1 MAEVTYLERIQNI
14 LRDVFNSFTNIVLNI
29 TVIDVFDILFL
40 SVILYYIYKFIRNKR
55 AGKLAVGLI
64 FLVSFLAISEITG
77 MRTMKFIFQNIFQV
91 GVIAVVILFQP
102 EFRSMLEKVGGNPI
116 LGIKNIGDGR
126 RDDAINLAIRE
137 VVTAS
142 IALSE
147 SKTGALIVFQRSTKL
162 GEVIS
167 TGTVIDAQV
176 NSFLIRNIFFNKAP
190 LHDGA
195 TIIIDSR
202 IHASGCLLPLSS
214 QDNINKDL
222 GTRHR
227 AAIGLSENSDAIV
240 VVVSEETGMISVAV
254 DGVLD
259 RGFTADTLRD
269 KLNKLLISESNQTQ
283 KKFYRNNKKNRKDVV
298 NNGEE

>member
-1 MAEVTYLERIQNI
+1 MEQLKEV
-14 LRDVFNSFTNIVLNI
+14 LRDILNTVTNIILNI

-40 SVILYYIYKFIRNKR
+40 SVILYYVYKFIRNKR

-64 FLVSFLAISEITG
+64 FLVAFLAISEITG
-77 MRTMKFIFQNIFQV
+77 MRTMQFIFQNIFQV

-137 VVTAS
+137 VVAAS
-142 IALSE
+142 TALSE
-147 SKTGALIVFQRSTKL
+147 TKTGALIVFQKSTKL
-162 GEVIS
+162 GDVIA
-167 TGTVIDAQV
+167 TGTIIDAQV

-202 IHASGCLLPLSS
+202 IHAAGCLLPLSS

-227 AAIGLSENSDAIV
+227 AAIGLSENSDSV
-240 VVVSEETGMISVAV
+240 VVVISEETGIISVAV
-254 DGVLD
+254 DGVLM
-259 RGFTADTLRD
+259 RGFTADSLRE
-269 KLNKLLISESNQTQ
+269 KLNQLLISEVNQSQ
-283 KKFYRNNKKNRKDVV
+283 KKFYRNNKKSRKDVI
-298 NNGEE
+298 NNGKE

>member
-1 MAEVTYLERIQNI
+1 MERIQNI

-116 LGIKNIGDGR
+116 LGIKNKGDGR

-259 RGFTADTLRD
+259 RGFTADSLRE

>member
-1 MAEVTYLERIQNI
+1 MEQLKEV
-14 LRDVFNSFTNIVLNI
+14 LRDVLNTVTNIILNI
-29 TVIDVFDILFL
+29 SVIDVFDILFL
-40 SVILYYIYKFIRNKR
+40 SVILYYVYKFIRNKR

-64 FLVSFLAISEITG
+64 FLVAFLAISEITG
-77 MRTMKFIFQNIFQV
+77 MRTMQFIFQNIFQV

-137 VVTAS
+137 VVAAS
-142 IALSE
+142 TALSE
-147 SKTGALIVFQRSTKL
+147 TKTGALIVFQKSTKL
-162 GEVIS
+162 GDVIS

-195 TIIIDSR
+195 TVIIDSR
-202 IHASGCLLPLSS
+202 IYAAGCLLPLSA

-227 AAIGLSENSDAIV
+227 AAIGLSENSDSVV
-240 VVVSEETGMISVAV
+240 VVVSEETGIISVAV
-254 DGVLD
+254 DGVLM
-259 RGFTADTLRD
+259 RGFTADSLRE
-269 KLNKLLISESNQTQ
+269 KLNELLISDLNQTQ
-283 KKFYRNNKKNRKDVV
+283 KKFYRNNRKSRKDVI
-298 NNGEE
+298 NDGKE

>member
-116 LGIKNIGDGR
+116 LGIKNKGDGR

-259 RGFTADTLRD
+259 RGFTADSLRE